1 MFNGIMYPPQS
12 SFYAVVVSL
21 ARLIETQGWPVAGES
36 YPYWYL
42 GTTPF
47 KYLTGPVVPGLM
59 VWGHQLLPGLNLF
72 EILFGLGLMFWLIG
86 IGGLYWWL
94 RSLKSGKRAA
104 GFAALVYGF
113 GLILPWLWPV
123 SDGGYLIAFS
133 LLPWVLGLYGKW
145 LKEISQKRTV
155 LLCISIAF
163 VILTN
168 SLILPSLGLGMTA
181 MLLTI
186 SGWKKAEDKLKKSLG
201 LVLGGVLIA
210 TIWYSPGYWWQLL
223 RAPSFSGKPA
233 LAVIGQLAKLLP
245 IAVGLMAAGMAA
257 KLIKGRDRQQKLGI
271 YWLML
276 FGWLSFFRF
285 IADPDFWLDWTA
297 YGLELQLGLGILI
310 GWWLAQWEGKKRA
323 IKYILIGLLIV
334 SWGLVADK
342 RVIKQWRRSIAKTV
356 EYKIGQELVS
366 LVQPEE
372 TVFLSGSTVFWL
384 NSLTDVRQVRGGV
397 DQAAV
402 DQNWRAAAWEVR
414 EGSDGN
420 LAINKLKE
428 LKVKWLVVHT
438 SESEE
443 FYHDFKQVNKFEK
456 MKNLVKV
463 YDQSGDRIYRLE

>member
-1 MFNGIMYPPQS
+1 MREIVTLREATQDDWELMMAWRS
-12 SFYAVVVSL
+12 SP
-21 ARLIETQGWPVAGES
+21 LILGEKYTQKKPLTWDEH
-36 YPYWYL
+36 YL
-42 GTTPF
+42 FMTSRGRWWKFFIILVNDFVTTR
-47 KYLTGPVVPGLM
+47 KVGV
-59 VWGHQLLPGLNLF
+59 LNF
-72 EILFGLGLMFWLIG
+72 
-86 IGGLYWWL
+86 GGLENWN
-94 RSLKSGKRAA
+94 
-104 GFAALVYGF
+104 
-113 GLILPWLWPV
+113 P
-123 SDGGYLIAFS
+123 
-133 LLPWVLGLYGKW
+133 
-145 LKEISQKRTV
+145 
-155 LLCISIAF
+155 
-163 VILTN
+163 
-168 SLILPSLGLGMTA
+168 
-181 MLLTI
+181 
-186 SGWKKAEDKLKKSLG
+186 
-201 LVLGGVLIA
+201 
-210 TIWYSPGYWWQLL
+210 
-223 RAPSFSGKPA
+223 
-233 LAVIGQLAKLLP
+233 
-245 IAVGLMAAGMAA
+245 
-257 KLIKGRDRQQKLGI
+257 
-271 YWLML
+271 
-276 FGWLSFFRF
+276 
-285 IADPDFWLDWTA
+285 
-297 YGLELQLGLGILI
+297 ELQLGLGILI

-366 LVQPEE
+366 LVQAEE

-456 MKNLVKV
+456 IKNLVKV